1 MKRLLLV
8 AALAFAQGAIA
19 AETPAASAAAGPAT
33 SPASAFSNDDAK
45 VAYSLGFVFGKNNAA
60 AIENL
65 DIEKFVAG
73 FKDGYSGKQGLLSD
87 DDIKKVLT
95 DYKERRMAQV
105 QAEFQKQ
112 GEENRTKGAAFL
124 AENGK
129 KDGVTTT
136 ASGLQYE
143 VLTQGTGVQPKA
155 SDTVEVHYEG
165 KLIDGT
171 VFDSSVARGQ
181 PASFRLDQVIPGWTE
196 GVQLMKEG
204 SKYRF
209 TIPSALAYGEM
220 GAGSIP
226 PNAVLVF
233 EVQLLKVTKE
243 APADKA
249 DGKKKKK

>member
-8 AALAFAQGAIA
+8 AALAVAQGAMA
-19 AETPAASAAAGPAT
+19 AETPAASTAAAPA
-33 SPASAFSNDDAK
+33 ASSSSFSNEDAK

-65 DIEKFVAG
+65 DIDKFVAG

-112 GEENRTKGAAFL
+112 GEENKAKGAAYL

-129 KDGVTTT
+129 KTGVATT

-143 VLTQGTGVQPKA
+143 VLTAGSGAQPKA
-155 SDTVEVHYEG
+155 TDTVEVHYEG
-165 KLIDGT
+165 KLTDGT

-204 SKYRF
+204 GKTRF
-209 TIPSALAYGEM
+209 VIPANLAYGEM
-220 GAGSIP
+220 GAGTIP

-243 APADKA
+243 AVADKVE
-249 DGKKKKK
+249 GKKKKK